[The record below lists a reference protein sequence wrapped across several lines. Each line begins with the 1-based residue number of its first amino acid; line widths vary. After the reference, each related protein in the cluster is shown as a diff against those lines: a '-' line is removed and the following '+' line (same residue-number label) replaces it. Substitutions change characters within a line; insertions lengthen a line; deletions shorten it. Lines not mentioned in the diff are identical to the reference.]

1 MSKRFSLAKV
11 QAAENFN
18 RWNKSRIW
26 KNTGTFVRK
35 VHSNWKRIE
44 LGSDHVERMTI
55 KDLC

>member
-26 KNTGTFVRK
+26 RGILGFKSTFD
-35 VHSNWKRIE
+35 S
-44 LGSDHVERMTI
+44 
-55 KDLC
+55 C

>member
-35 VHSNWKRIE
+35 VHSNWKRKLRKFGQSLNSE
-44 LGSDHVERMTI
+44 
-55 KDLC
+55 